1 MQLAIV
7 AHDKKKELMTEFC
20 IAYLGVLSRHDIC
33 ATGTT
38 GRYVS
43 EATGLKIESMLSG
56 AHGGLQQITA
66 RVAFEEIDAA
76 LFFRD
81 TSSESTFNEIENE
94 FIRMCDLHNIPI
106 ATNIATAELLIH
118 GIERGDLDW
127 RELINPNSIYN
138 LHDPS

>member
-7 AHDKKKELMTEFC
+7 AHDKKKELLTEFC

-56 AHGGLQQITA
+56 SHGGLQQITA
-66 RVAFEEIDAA
+66 RVAFEEIDAV

-81 TSSESTFNEIENE
+81 TSAESSLNEIENE
-94 FIRMCDLHNIPI
+94 FIRMCDLHNIPV

-138 LHDPS
+138 SGNGR